1 MTSSA
6 ASAARQLPL
15 PTSDSLKKES
25 PSPEPT
31 EPIHD
36 VFLAAPVSPPRSP
49 KHSPSSGLSPPN
61 QWNLSRT
68 PHPTNHSVECSEF
81 TNCAALPLSTY
92 RRPSFDDVDNY
103 FELSPRQP
111 DFCAELIVAT
121 TDKLSPDST
130 NQALY
135 CCQPTKLFTL
145 SQLKMSRTP
154 TNRNDVSQTHANQMS
169 FDMLSEA
176 MMLTS
181 SPEMAL
187 HSFDDP
193 NRFEAYPR
201 TPQWQTSPVPYSEDF
216 YARPQ
221 PNVNHFETVS
231 PVASQEV
238 VPNDLDQLDP
248 SEFFQDYYDHDIS
261 QLDRYI
267 HDYEEGS
274 SSNSQH
280 QSTLPEDMVQFAEF
294 LPTETSSG
302 YVFGADSSVVVE
314 QTGRI
319 PSATAGPYYLTTAA
333 ATTSTSSATAD
344 SSAHTTQTASTSQQ
358 RTTRTSTGRQT
369 TSNQRYSP
377 YAGSSGNS
385 SDGGDEPTDYRKKR
399 DKNNAASARSRR
411 KRQEKM
417 QQMKEEKVL
426 LERKNIELRTQA
438 ETLENQVSEYKEM
451 LRTFMCKNSGA
462 M

>member
-1 MTSSA
+1 MISTSSIRPN
-6 ASAARQLPL
+6 SSKI
-15 PTSDSLKKES
+15 T
-25 PSPEPT
+25 T
-31 EPIHD
+31 TTT
-36 VFLAAPVSPPRSP
+36 FL
-49 KHSPSSGLSPPN
+49 N
-61 QWNLSRT
+61 
-68 PHPTNHSVECSEF
+68 
-81 TNCAALPLSTY
+81 ST
-92 RRPSFDDVDNY
+92 
-103 FELSPRQP
+103 
-111 DFCAELIVAT
+111 
-121 TDKLSPDST
+121 
-130 NQALY
+130 
-135 CCQPTKLFTL
+135 
-145 SQLKMSRTP
+145 
-154 TNRNDVSQTHANQMS
+154 
-169 FDMLSEA
+169 
-176 MMLTS
+176 
-181 SPEMAL
+181 
-187 HSFDDP
+187 
-193 NRFEAYPR
+193 
-201 TPQWQTSPVPYSEDF
+201 
-216 YARPQ
+216 
-221 PNVNHFETVS
+221 
-231 PVASQEV
+231 
-238 VPNDLDQLDP
+238 
-248 SEFFQDYYDHDIS
+248 DIS
-261 QLDRYI
+261 MITRYSHRNSRVYSI
-267 HDYEEGS
+267 FDNLQEGS

-280 QSTLPEDMVQFAEF
+280 QSTLPEDMVQFVEF

-333 ATTSTSSATAD
+333 ATTSTSSATAE

-399 DKNNAASARSRR
+399 NKNNAASARSRK